1 MADATSSL
9 ASGVDCLAQEDMAD
23 RVSSNPQSDASI
35 ESLPLANAARPG
47 HLWSAADDL
56 PAAPDPCDCEDSD
69 ICMTTVH
76 LLLQD
81 LRREV
86 LQELKGQNEV
96 MQQIL
101 NRLGPSLP
109 NFARMRPAPLKMGL
123 DAEIAKKKMASQ
135 PAVKPTSS
143 TNNGSWERMTSALEG
158 KTSPGE
164 TFGQD
169 VSDGHEMAKA
179 KSVKSDAEAVTSSKN
194 LKSAKSARPSTKSQ
208 WSNFVPQGLFST
220 FSHYDLA
227 LQSAADTQEG
237 AHSRMVFNHM
247 SLRDV
252 GDDAHKESCV
262 QRMVRSSAFD
272 LLCAMAVMTNSI
284 FIGIEVQLSLS
295 ADNDVTTS
303 IHVIQ
308 YVYAAWLFLEL
319 AMRIWADGCSI
330 FCGPDWMWSLLDL
343 LVVSISLWEV
353 VADIIYAVDS
363 NDVSGNADGV
373 TGLKALRIVR
383 VTRILQVVRLMR
395 VFRFVLAFRTLITSI
410 AFTLKSLFWALMLL
424 LLIVYVFAVLF
435 CQAVNDYI
443 VDSANPELPEYELR
457 MCEKYFGSV
466 SDTMISLF
474 MSIAAGVSWENVIAP
489 LRLIS
494 GMWALVFILY
504 VSFTY
509 FAVLNVVTGVFCQSA
524 IESAQNDH
532 ATMVQSIL
540 KNKEAHIAKIHGL
553 FSQLGTEN
561 TGVITFANF
570 NEKINTPQVRAY
582 FELLGLDVWDAWSFF
597 KLLDLDDSGD
607 VAVEEFLM
615 GCLRTRGYAKGIDV
629 GKLIH
634 DQNWLMRNQGKFYI
648 FVEKEMAQL
657 QKQIKDLKGVCQNL
671 ADHASA
677 GYTTAMLGARPMAKH
692 NTTY

>member
-101 NRLGPSLP
+101 SRLGPSLP

-135 PAVKPTSS
+135 PAVNPTSS

-164 TFGQD
+164 TSDGQV

-295 ADNDVTTS
+295 ADDDVATS

-308 YVYAAWLFLEL
+308 YVYAAWFFLEL

-373 TGLKALRIVR
+373 TGLKALRVVR
-383 VTRILQVVRLMR
+383 VTRILKVVRLMR

-435 CQAVNDYI
+435 CQAASWLAV
-443 VDSANPELPEYELR
+443 R
-457 MCEKYFGSV
+457 YFGSV

-570 NEKINTPQVRAY
+570 TEKINTPQVRAY
-582 FELLGLDVWDAWSFF
+582 FELLGLDVWAWSFF

-607 VAVEEFLM
+607 VAVEELWT
-615 GCLRTRGYAKGIDV
+615 RTACVPESVRA
-629 GKLIH
+629 
-634 DQNWLMRNQGKFYI
+634 
-648 FVEKEMAQL
+648 E
-657 QKQIKDLKGVCQNL
+657 
-671 ADHASA
+671 
-677 GYTTAMLGARPMAKH
+677 
-692 NTTY
+692 

>member
-1 MADATSSL
+1 
-9 ASGVDCLAQEDMAD
+9 
-23 RVSSNPQSDASI
+23 
-35 ESLPLANAARPG
+35 
-47 HLWSAADDL
+47 
-56 PAAPDPCDCEDSD
+56 
-69 ICMTTVH
+69 
-76 LLLQD
+76 
-81 LRREV
+81 
-86 LQELKGQNEV
+86 
-96 MQQIL
+96 
-101 NRLGPSLP
+101 
-109 NFARMRPAPLKMGL
+109 
-123 DAEIAKKKMASQ
+123 IAKKKIASQ
-135 PAVKPTSS
+135 PAVNPTSS
-143 TNNGSWERMTSALEG
+143 TNNGSWERMTSPWEG

-164 TFGQD
+164 TYGKV
-169 VSDGHEMAKA
+169 VSDGHEMAKT
-179 KSVKSDAEAVTSSKN
+179 KSDAEAATASKN
-194 LKSAKSARPSTKSQ
+194 LRSAKSARQSTKSQ

-227 LQSAADTQEG
+227 LHAVAETQEG
-237 AHSRMVFNHM
+237 AHSRMMYNSM

-252 GDDAHKESCV
+252 GDDRKESCV
-262 QRMVRSSAFD
+262 QRIVHASAFD
-272 LLCAMAVMTNSI
+272 LLCAIAVMTNSI

-295 ADNDVTTS
+295 ADNDVATS

-308 YVYAAWLFLEL
+308 YVYAAWFFLEL

-363 NDVSGNADGV
+363 NDVSGHADGV

-383 VTRILQVVRLMR
+383 ITRILKVVRLMR

-435 CQAVNDYI
+435 CQAVNDYLA
-443 VDSANPELPEYELR
+443 DSANPELPEFELR
-457 MCEKYFGSV
+457 MCEKYYASV

-474 MSIAAGVSWENVIAP
+474 MCIAAGVSWENVIAP

-582 FELLGLDVWDAWSFF
+582 FELLGLDVWAWSFF

-615 GCLRTRGYAKGIDV
+615 GCLRTRGYAKEGTGRQQLRNASTMGNKMGNDHGIDV

-634 DQNWLMRNQGKFYI
+634 DQNWLMRNQGKFYT
-648 FVEKEMAQL
+648 FVSVDNWQSTL
-657 QKQIKDLKGVCQNL
+657 
-671 ADHASA
+671 
-677 GYTTAMLGARPMAKH
+677 
-692 NTTY
+692 